1 MTANNKL
8 KPAPQ
13 SWLFVER
20 LRQIV
25 DERNESMGAAS
36 LSIGAAY
43 SALGQYGSKRF
54 DRPTPEILRAI
65 VEHWNDKDY
74 VPLIVE
80 HLKDELVRANLDP
93 STFTIVKYKD
103 PIDRSTDA
111 AAIFRAA
118 LASPGWANI
127 LSALAVLAKRD
138 VAAGYIGGSAAQTSI
153 AKVAEAESGADKFQV
168 DKSSAQTYDSPKK
181 TRKRKGSAE

>member
-1 MTANNKL
+1 
-8 KPAPQ
+8 
-13 SWLFVER
+13 
-20 LRQIV
+20 
-25 DERNESMGAAS
+25 MGAAS

-65 VEHWNDKDY
+65 VDHWKEKDF
-74 VPLIVE
+74 VPLIVD

-103 PIDRSTDA
+103 PIDHSTDA
-111 AAIFRAA
+111 AAIYRAA

-138 VAAGYIGGSAAQTSI
+138 ADEGYVGGSVAQSEI
-153 AKVAEAESGADKFQV
+153 AKVAESEPGAKKIPV
-168 DKSSAQTYDSPKK
+168 DKPSASSYDPPKK
-181 TRKRKGSAE
+181 TRKRKGVAE